1 MENVL
6 IIPKVAAIID
16 SVIVYLIRSKKRGE
30 TCIACPY
37 ANQCSGKCKEHPL
50 EDQPLI

>member
-16 SVIVYLIRSKKRGE
+16 SSIVYLIRSKNAERHALPAR
-30 TCIACPY
+30 TPISAA
-37 ANQCSGKCKEHPL
+37 ANAKSIPSKTSH
-50 EDQPLI
+50 